1 MQPLQYAIYK
11 GTGGKHGAVQFNLQ
25 SPHYYQGKTKDFT
38 GEDALELGEAGRK
51 RLKDG
56 WKIREGC
63 VFMEITSAK
72 GKNEYDWNSK
82 IIFALSVNDIGQVL
96 HTLVTGEECRLMHD
110 PGAKTEAQGAVKK
123 YMTISSPQGT
133 SKGVMIHAA
142 QQSGGE
148 KRSHTVP
155 VSGAE
160 VLVLRTLFQE
170 ATAKMLAW

>member
-1 MQPLQYAIYK
+1 
-11 GTGGKHGAVQFNLQ
+11 
-25 SPHYYQGKTKDFT
+25 
-38 GEDALELGEAGRK
+38 
-51 RLKDG
+51 
-56 WKIREGC
+56 
-63 VFMEITSAK
+63 MEITSAK

-82 IIFALSVNDIGQVL
+82 IIFALSVNDIGQIL

-133 SKGVMIHAA
+133 TKGVMIHAA